1 MAALFCTALSAR
13 ADAVQPPSDADD
25 SWYVGYSGLQVLLE
39 ETGLRRAAGIEQALQ
54 TPSASAVF
62 MLGSLQNLPRSDWLR
77 LRRFVAQGGA
87 LLAAFEE
94 PEFLRIPG
102 VTTWFPGPLQTPDA
116 SLHYSGFEDVLQL
129 PTEGSHPITQGVP
142 SVVVNRSGWF
152 VQIEDDSLQW
162 SLAVRSPPE
171 SRPRGSTGGVVLA
184 VGQDPAGSG
193 GIFVLVA
200 DKSLYSDG
208 MIWHGNNSILAI
220 NTVQQLAAG
229 RQQWLIIQNGRL
241 AGQSDS
247 DPNQNRQM
255 PEGPAPDRGSPPP
268 FTPPPFIPPPFIRPP
283 QFPPPP
289 PPPPPSDLRTLLRTA
304 NAFLDK
310 LQQSDLINRTL
321 RDRPRAVRAGGWLR
335 TMLVI
340 LLAIIGIWLL
350 VFLCRRYLP
359 PLPELPSR
367 LMQSAFRVQTAQQ
380 VQQQEFGAAA
390 EVLCRRFCVEVTG
403 SHLETDWLRLRS
415 GRQLPPTLAS
425 LPKSLK
431 DGLEEIVGIAIHG
444 CRISLPEWRFQ
455 ELGRQLHQLL
465 QLHHKVA

>member
-1 MAALFCTALSAR
+1 MAALFCLALCLR
-13 ADAVQPPSDADD
+13 AEAVQPPADADD

-39 ETGLRRAAGIEQALQ
+39 ETGLQRASGIEPALQ
-54 TPSASAVF
+54 NPTNSAIF

-94 PEFLRIPG
+94 DEFLRIPG
-102 VTTWFPGPLQTPDA
+102 VTTWFPGPLQTTDA

-129 PTEGSHPITQGVP
+129 PVEGSHPITQAVP

-152 VQIEDDSLQW
+152 VQIEDQSLQW
-162 SLAVRSPPE
+162 SLPVRSPPA

-184 VGQDPAGSG
+184 VGQDPSGSG

-220 NTVQQLAAG
+220 NTVQQLTAG
-229 RQQWLIIQNGRL
+229 RQQWLIIKNGRIDSP
-241 AGQSDS
+241 SDS
-247 DPNQNRQM
+247 SPNPNRQ
-255 PEGPAPDRGSPPP
+255 PQEPPNPRRSSPPP
-268 FTPPPFIPPPFIRPP
+268 FNLPPPIPPRIPP
-283 QFPPPP
+283 VPP
-289 PPPPPSDLRTLLRTA
+289 PPPPPSDLQTLLRTA

-321 RDRPRAVRAGGWLR
+321 RDRPRFVRAGGWLR
-335 TMLVI
+335 TMLLI
-340 LLAIIGIWLL
+340 LFAVVGIWLV

-367 LMQSAFRVQTAQQ
+367 LMQSAFGVQTAQQ

-390 EVLCRRFCVEVTG
+390 EVLCRRFCVEITG
-403 SHLETDWLRLRS
+403 SHLETDWLLLR
-415 GRQLPPTLAS
+415 GARQVPPSLAA
-425 LPKSLK
+425 LPKPLK
-431 DGLEEIVGIAIHG
+431 EGLEEIVGIAIHG
-444 CRISLPEWRFQ
+444 CRISLSEWRFQ
-455 ELGRQLHQLL
+455 ELGRQLRQLL
-465 QLHHKVA
+465 QLHQRVV